1 MVPKI
6 KKEQLDK
13 LDLHL
18 STQLSKLFPEVE
30 DGRKIIDD
38 KNDEKIIELPIQQL
52 TEIQSK
58 IGKGEVPKQL
68 NFFKGGENI
77 ELENRVKSISLS
89 TNCLQFLDFLQS
101 DFYQEISIQN
111 KLKIHIETRNI
122 FFYNLD
128 TNESIYN
135 FF

>member
-1 MVPKI
+1 M
-6 KKEQLDK
+6 
-13 LDLHL
+13 
-18 STQLSKLFPEVE
+18 
-30 DGRKIIDD
+30 
-38 KNDEKIIELPIQQL
+38 
-52 TEIQSK
+52 
-58 IGKGEVPKQL
+58 
-68 NFFKGGENI
+68 
-77 ELENRVKSISLS
+77 
-89 TNCLQFLDFLQS
+89 QFLDFLQS